1 MQKIKLFL
9 ASSSELKDDREQFE
23 IFIYRKCKAWFDKGI
38 FLHLDIWED
47 FLDAISAGG
56 LQSEYNKAIK
66 DCDLFVLL
74 AFNKVGKYTAEE
86 FGHAFGQ
93 FSETQKPFIFTYFKT
108 PHTTTSRDEL
118 QSLWAFEDKLKE
130 LNHYKTEYRTI
141 EGLREHF
148 SNQLDKLAANGFIKF
163 SPAADPEA
171 QGGGQT
177 GGVFAEVSG
186 DGNKVFQNVHGSTIT
201 DSSKT
206 YNIDKIEQAS
216 FE

>member
-1 MQKIKLFL
+1 
-9 ASSSELKDDREQFE
+9 
-23 IFIYRKCKAWFDKGI
+23 
-38 FLHLDIWED
+38 
-47 FLDAISAGG
+47 

-108 PHTTTSRDEL
+108 PPTTTNREDL
-118 QSLWAFEDKLKE
+118 QNLWAFEDKLQE
-130 LNHYKTEYRTI
+130 LQHYKTEYRTI

-148 SNQLDKLAANGFIKF
+148 GNQLDKLAANGFIQL
-163 SPAADPEA
+163 SPAFESEG
-171 QGGGQT
+171 QGAGQERA
-177 GGVFAEVSG
+177 GVSVEVAGS
-186 DGNKVFQNVHGSTIT
+186 GNKVYQDIQGSTIT

-206 YNIDKIEQAS
+206 YNIERIDRAK